1 MALEEF
7 EEEPL
12 TNRQK
17 AYLRT
22 RSIVDYSMGLLWMSM
37 GVFLLFKKYF
47 DVNIA
52 MELDDPAFKIL
63 GGICVIYGIFRM
75 YRAYKKNY
83 YKDR

>member
-12 TNRQK
+12 TTRQK
-17 AYLRT
+17 SYLRA

-37 GVFLLFKKYF
+37 GVFLAFKDYF
-47 DVNIA
+47 NVEIA
-52 MELDDPAFKIL
+52 MQFDGPAFKIL
-63 GGICVIYGIFRM
+63 GGICIMYGIFRM

-83 YKDR
+83 YKER

>member
-7 EEEPL
+7 EEDPL

-22 RSIVDYSMGLLWMSM
+22 RSIVDYCMGLLWMSM
-37 GVFLLFKKYF
+37 GVFLVFKKYF
-47 DVNIA
+47 DVQIA
-52 MELDDPAFKIL
+52 EQFNDFTFKIL
-63 GGICVIYGIFRM
+63 GGLFIIYGIFRM

-83 YKDR
+83 YRER